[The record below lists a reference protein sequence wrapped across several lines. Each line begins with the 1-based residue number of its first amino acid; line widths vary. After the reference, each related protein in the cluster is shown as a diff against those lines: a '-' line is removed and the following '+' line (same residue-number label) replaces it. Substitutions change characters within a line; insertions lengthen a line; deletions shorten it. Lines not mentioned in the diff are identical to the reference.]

1 MAANVAIN
9 AVPAFVGSGATT
21 SAARIAEQAG
31 KPTAMEKG
39 ARSLIRSALK
49 PQSKDIISGDAA
61 KAVDTLLRA
70 DANVTPQGAAK
81 LRGLVNQ
88 IEGEVKT
95 LIGEAAKRGE
105 MVDKSFVAREVLGEL
120 KKFRNQVNPGAD
132 TQAVLK
138 SWEEFSRLVGEKI
151 PVEQAHALKKGTYK
165 ILADKY
171 AKMGSV
177 ENVPGTQTQM
187 AMARGLRKGT
197 EDVVPGVGGL
207 TTQEASIINALEMV
221 ERRSGISG
229 NKDIGGIAWL
239 ANNPQAAAA
248 FMAGRSEAFKS
259 WVANRLFQAR
269 MAPSRAVGAGAVIG
283 GQQSQ

>member
-1 MAANVAIN
+1 
-9 AVPAFVGSGATT
+9 
-21 SAARIAEQAG
+21 
-31 KPTAMEKG
+31 MEKG

-165 ILADKY
+165 VLADKY

-177 ENVPGTQTQM
+177 ENVPGTQTEM
-187 AMARGLRKGT
+187 AMARGLRKGI
-197 EDVVPGVGGL
+197 EDAVPGVGNI
-207 TTQEASIINALEMV
+207 TSQEASLINALEMA
-221 ERRSGISG
+221 ERRSGIGG
-229 NKDIGGIAWL
+229 NKDLGGIAWL
-239 ANNPQAAAA
+239 ANNPAAAVA
-248 FMAGRSEAFKS
+248 MMADRSAAFKS
-259 WVANRLFQAR
+259 WLANRLYQAR
-269 MAPSRAVGAGAVIG
+269 MAIPTAKGALPVVGAEVAAKE
-283 GQQSQ
+283 